1 MKRTSPTPA
10 APRAPRPRVTPNSR
24 MTPEEKEAFIAQTE
38 EFEGPSRREKRGPE
52 PGSAPREPGVAPS

>member
-1 MKRTSPTPA
+1 MKTSKPITATRRPA
-10 APRAPRPRVTPNSR
+10 ARPATPNGH

-52 PGSAPREPGVAPS
+52 PPPEAHEPGVAAS

>member
-1 MKRTSPTPA
+1 MKPIATTGNRRPART
-10 APRAPRPRVTPNSR
+10 RVTPNDR

-52 PGSAPREPGVAPS
+52 PSLQAHEPGVTPS